1 MQCRANTLTTLNTHK
16 SIKMKAEDSV
26 KSDSSVIY
34 TIIFKVK
41 VHDERN
47 DHMPLQLMQQLYGQ
61 PLPVAWSV
69 GINMYKQNN
78 DATEAQYTL
87 SLSHKCLC
95 HKTMSIINFLK
106 PLRRSLMTVY

>member
-1 MQCRANTLTTLNTHK
+1 
-16 SIKMKAEDSV
+16 MKAEDSE
-26 KSDSSVIY
+26 KSDPSVIY
-34 TIIFKVK
+34 TLIFKVK

-47 DHMPLQLMQQLYGQ
+47 DHMPLQLMQQ
-61 PLPVAWSV
+61 PLPIAWSV

-106 PLRRSLMTVY
+106 PLRRSLITVY